1 MILTTNRRTAM
12 TLAGLS
18 LALAVFS
25 STPLPAK
32 AQDAEP
38 ITDPRAAIVTVQTV
52 VPGDARTARTLGQ
65 TRLGSGV
72 IIDSSGLILTIG
84 YIMMEASGITVTM
97 ADGRAE
103 PARAVAYDHQSGFGL
118 VRLLRPPEAVTPI
131 RFGDSNDM
139 DVEAYAVVF
148 SGGMTGP
155 TATPVQIVGRRSFA
169 GYWEYLLE
177 EAIFSSPPA
186 PMFGG
191 AAMLDAAGRLVG
203 VGSLVVPD
211 AAGPNSRT
219 PGNMFVPINDLK
231 PVLGELLESGRREAD
246 LAPWLGVITQEVQG
260 HVVVLSAS
268 EDGPAAKA
276 GIERGDV
283 IAAVDGAGVDGM
295 EDFLRKVRDLGPAG
309 VTAPVTI
316 LRRGEGVIQRDV
328 QTMDRSDWLRLNPT
342 N

>member
-1 MILTTNRRTAM
+1 MMAARRRTIT
-12 TLAGLS
+12 TLIFC
-18 LALAVFS
+18 ALAAALLAFA
-25 STPLPAK
+25 PGRAI
-32 AQDAEP
+32 AQTADSVA
-38 ITDPRAAIVTVQTV
+38 DPRAAIVTVQAV

-84 YIMMEASGITVTM
+84 YIMMEANGITVTM

-131 RFGDSNDM
+131 RLGDSNDM
-139 DVEAYAVVF
+139 DVEAYAMVF
-148 SGGMTGP
+148 SGGVAGP
-155 TATPVQIVGRRSFA
+155 TATPVQIVGRRTFA

-191 AAMLDAAGRLVG
+191 AAMLDEAGRLVG

-231 PVLGELLESGRREAD
+231 PVLGDLLESGRREAD

-268 EDGPAAKA
+268 EDGPAANA
-276 GIERGDV
+276 GIARGDV
-283 IAAVDGAGVDGM
+283 IAAVNGVGVDGM

-316 LRRGEGVIQRDV
+316 LRRGEGVIQRDI
-328 QTMDRSDWLRLNPT
+328 QTMDRSDWLRLNPS